1 MMHRKAKQ
9 TEQLRFSL
17 PVHLI
22 IEHFSIKTNNEAGFF
37 IGQTNLNRKSE
48 PPPHLRGVCC
58 KWANARGGGVML
70 SNLKSN
76 KMSKL
81 GRKKIQL
88 NNK

>member
-1 MMHRKAKQ
+1 MHRKAKQ

-48 PPPHLRGVCC
+48 PPPTWGGFVVNGQTLGG
-58 KWANARGGGVML
+58 GGGVML